1 MPTDLTRKTLRWTS
15 GLLLALLIAG
25 AGSGGMARAAEEKGA
40 KAPWWDAKWAAR
52 KKITIDTSD
61 AGSSIKDP
69 IGTATVLVRLHDGDF
84 NFMAAKEDGS
94 DLRFISEDG
103 KTLLKHHV
111 EKWDGILNEAYV
123 WVQVPEIKPSAVNTF
138 WMYYG
143 NQADAVKVEDAK
155 GSYDALTTSVYH
167 FGDAAS
173 MATDSSTSANAL
185 KGALTPVTSANSA
198 GGIRLAGTAAVT
210 IPDHAAS
217 AWETGGA
224 LTWSAWIKPTPQ
236 QTAAILFSRRDGA
249 NAFLIGLDS
258 AVPFVEI
265 NKQRS
270 AGGTAA
276 APSAWH
282 HLAVVVSGTKTT
294 VYLDGTAGGTLAAGL
309 PGMKGDSLI
318 GKDSTGTAGYAGEL
332 DELQITKVAREP
344 GFIRLAAVE
353 QGTSSENGK
362 LFKLGADEASAASE
376 EGEFQKQLSMIVD
389 ISHNLS
395 FDGWAVIG
403 LCCIL
408 AVIGWG
414 VAIAKLLYLNKIDKA
429 SKAFLQRW
437 KQMASDLT
445 AIDHA
450 DADSIKSLGGAA
462 GGKAQKAMRQS
473 PLYHIYHV
481 GSNEISARVQSK
493 EGFQGLTGRSIQAIK
508 AALHG
513 ALMREVGKLNSQLVF
528 LTIGIAGGPYL
539 GLLGTVIGVM
549 ITFATIAKSGQVEV
563 NSIAPGIAG
572 ALLATVAG
580 LAVAIPALFAYS
592 YLSTRIKDA
601 VTGFETFIDEFVAKM
616 AEHYKEK

>member
-1 MPTDLTRKTLRWTS
+1 MCKDLTRKTLRWTS

-25 AGSGGMARAAEEKGA
+25 AGMARAAEEKGA
-40 KAPWWDAKWAAR
+40 KAPWWDAKWSAR
-52 KKITIDTSD
+52 KKITIDTTD
-61 AGSSIKDP
+61 AGSAIKDP

-94 DLRFISEDG
+94 DLRFVAEDG
-103 KTLLKHHV
+103 KKLLKHHV

-123 WVQVPEIKPSAVNTF
+123 WVQVPEIKPSAVNTV

-155 GSYDALTTSVYH
+155 GCYDALTTSVYH

-173 MATDSSTSANAL
+173 MATDSSASASPM
-185 KGALTPVTSANSA
+185 KGALTPVTSANAA

-210 IPDHAAS
+210 IPDNTAS
-217 AWETGGA
+217 AWDAGGA

-236 QTAAILFSRRDGA
+236 QTSVILFSRRDGA
-249 NAFLIGLDS
+249 NAFLIGLDNG
-258 AVPFVEI
+258 VPFVEI

-282 HLAVVVSGTKTT
+282 HLAVVVNGTKAT

-309 PGMKGDSLI
+309 PAMKGDSLI
-318 GKDSTGTAGYAGEL
+318 GKDSTGTAPGFVGEL
-332 DELQITKVAREP
+332 DELQIAKAAREP
-344 GFIRLAAVE
+344 GFIKLVAIE
-353 QGTSSENGK
+353 QGISSEQGK

-376 EGEFQKQLSMIVD
+376 EGEFQKQLGMIID
-389 ISHNLS
+389 ISHNLT

-414 VAIAKLLYLNKIDKA
+414 VAIAKLMYLNKIDKA

-445 AIDHA
+445 AIDHG

-481 GSNEISARVQSK
+481 GSEEISHRVQSK
-493 EGFQGLTGRSIQAIK
+493 DGFQGLTGRSIQAIK